1 MESRLCRSTKRTQ
14 FRIVARSILAA
25 FHAAL
30 ASLSAGGHISGTVAG
45 RPRREIWRMAK
56 RDRRAAALLI
66 GLLMATAPIAPA
78 LATPASKAVV
88 GYLYTTTNGE
98 GINQVV
104 RLALYADG
112 SLGDEKTYSTWVR
125 GGSNHTA
132 PANGDYDAQGQTQ
145 IIGDYLLTANPGAH
159 SVSVLHID
167 RPTGALTL
175 VGSFNSYGNFPV
187 SITSTPV
194 VGQPGKYWVVVG
206 NQWGQPTV
214 IYSGDKIQR
223 LPSEQFLRQDLK
235 AADPSDKDRSIEL
248 YQLDNATG
256 VLVHIRKLDHY
267 VRENGGVSQVSFS
280 PDGKKLAVS
289 TWGIPHFLTDDP
301 KLAEM
306 HPSRVYMYDF
316 ADGQVA
322 HRRYFEEA
330 GISGSVGLEW
340 GPRAE
345 LLYVTNFSITKAKGN
360 NGLTVLHDEP
370 DRLIKIANYPTGQTN
385 PKDVDEACW
394 TTLSKNKDMLYVVSF
409 VSNVITPFKLDPR
422 TGRVLQRMPLIK
434 RSGGY
439 VPIMDSKDV
448 TLSKDG
454 KHMYLL
460 GSLQSFS
467 INQWDLG
474 PGGAWTWH
482 GQYTVQATK
491 AAVGQAGVYD
501 LGGIAR
507 YDLAP

>member
-1 MESRLCRSTKRTQ
+1 MTKRDGRAT
-14 FRIVARSILAA
+14 
-25 FHAAL
+25 AL
-30 ASLSAGGHISGTVAG
+30 A
-45 RPRREIWRMAK
+45 
-56 RDRRAAALLI
+56 I
-66 GLLMATAPIAPA
+66 GLMMASAATAPA
-78 LATPASKAVV
+78 LAQPAGKTIV

-104 RLALYADG
+104 RLARYADG

-132 PANGDYDAQGQTQ
+132 PAMGDYDAQGQTQ
-145 IIGDYLLTANPGAH
+145 IVGDYLLTANPGAH
-159 SVSVLHID
+159 SVSVLRID

-175 VGSFNSYGNFPV
+175 VGSVNSYGDMPV
-187 SITSTPV
+187 SITSTAV

-214 IYSGDKIQR
+214 LYDGDKIQR
-223 LPSEQFLRQDLK
+223 LPSAEFLRQDLT
-235 AADPSDKDRSIEL
+235 AEDPSDKDRSIEL
-248 YQLDNATG
+248 YQLDNTTG
-256 VLVHIRKLDHY
+256 ALVHIRTLDHY
-267 VRENGGVSQVSFS
+267 VRENGGVAQVSFS

-330 GISGSVGLEW
+330 GISGAVGFEW
-340 GPRAE
+340 GPQAE
-345 LLYVTNFSITKAKGN
+345 VLYVTNFSIINAKGD
-360 NGLTVLHDEP
+360 NGLTVLRDEP

-385 PKDVDEACW
+385 PKDIDEACW
-394 TTLSKNKDMLYVVSF
+394 TALSKNKDMLYVVSF
-409 VSNVITPFKLDPR
+409 VSNVITPFKLDPK
-422 TGRVLQRMPLIK
+422 TGRVLKRMPLIT
-434 RSGGY
+434 RSAGY
-439 VPIMDSKDV
+439 IPPSDSKDV
-448 TLSKDG
+448 ILSNDG

-460 GSLQSFS
+460 GALQSFS

-474 PGGAWTWH
+474 PGGAWTWR
-482 GQYTVQATK
+482 GQYTLSSTK

-501 LGGIAR
+501 LGGIAQ
-507 YDLAP
+507 YDLEP